1 MSFMS
6 RVDNNAGVI
15 ICGSTL
21 VMDLI
26 HLREAVRTHDQTKT
40 PFLTAIVAIVLVALI
55 VVVHRQ
61 ITTGSSGFGTL
72 K

>member
-40 PFLTAIVAIVLVALI
+40 TFLTAIVAIVLVALI

-61 ITTGSSGFGTL
+61 ITTGSSGFGTQ